1 MSLKIKDCR
10 YKKGRFEKF
19 YGSGKHPFR
28 LIAETTQMGYAAM
41 IVNNIFV
48 GMMAMCAGQALPLA
62 GIV

>member
-1 MSLKIKDCR
+1 M
-10 YKKGRFEKF
+10 E
-19 YGSGKHPFR
+19 
-28 LIAETTQMGYAAM
+28 YAAM